1 VPGSAPIS
9 SSLRLGPNPGS
20 KGLPHGNGRDRR
32 GVAKPTGEDDHRRGC
47 IRVGHSFGR
56 GPRDVGH
63 AAFLRS
69 RAHPNERDSLA
80 AAPRLVGVQTSRLN
94 RSLPVKLRRRKEKTP
109 REIAKALKIGR
120 ASVYPGAGSRLIR
133 SAPPMAGQ
141 IAAERI
147 ESARVS
153 APGEVFRQ
161 PSITRKP
168 DSPFNGRKL
177 FWDTTAYRPT
187 AVPFETY

>member
-1 VPGSAPIS
+1 MHGKTELKLVFMTARGIAKAKAAGVYKGRPASMDATQVRAMKAQG
-9 SSLRLGPNPGS
+9 LGAS
-20 KGLPHGNGRDRR
+20 
-32 GVAKPTGEDDHRRGC
+32 
-47 IRVGHSFGR
+47 
-56 GPRDVGH
+56 
-63 AAFLRS
+63 
-69 RAHPNERDSLA
+69 
-80 AAPRLVGVQTSRLN
+80 
-94 RSLPVKLRRRKEKTP
+94 
-109 REIAKALKIGR
+109 EIAKALKIGR

-153 APGEVFRQ
+153 VPGEVFRQ
-161 PSITRKP
+161 PTNTRKP